1 MIRTFTTTFALSGAL
16 AACMPVEDDARRA
29 ADDNVSLSLAEEGKE
44 CFFPR
49 SVTGFRNAPDS
60 PDGDER
66 IFVDAA
72 GDTYLFET
80 FGSCPRLDFATAIA
94 FDQTGIGTICR
105 GIDVDLIV
113 PDSALGP
120 RRCPV
125 SMVRKVI
132 EDEEG
137 GA

>member
-1 MIRTFTTTFALSGAL
+1 MIRASTTTLVLSGAL
-16 AACMPVEDDARRA
+16 AACMPVEDGARTA
-29 ADDNVSLSLAEEGKE
+29 VDDNAALALAEEGKE

-72 GDTYLFET
+72 GDTWLFET
-80 FGSCPRLDFATAIA
+80 VGSCPQLDFATAIA
-94 FDQTGIGTICR
+94 FDQTGVGTICR

-113 PDSALGP
+113 PDRALGP

-132 EDEEG
+132 EDGDG
-137 GA
+137 GG